1 MRLTPH
7 FTRSEMACKCGCG
20 YDTIDV
26 QTMQIL
32 NDLRLHF
39 GKPVIITSAARC
51 LEYNRF
57 VGSKDTS
64 FHVIGKATDF
74 YVKGVRLQDVYDYL
88 IKEYPGRLGIGLY
101 KRKGFI
107 HVDSREKEARWN
119 G

>member
-26 QTMQIL
+26 QTMQAL

-39 GKPVIITSAARC
+39 KRPVIINSAARC

-57 VGSKDTS
+57 INSKDTS
-64 FHVIGKATDF
+64 QHVIGKAADF
-74 YVKGVRLQDVYDYL
+74 YIKGMRLEDVFDYL
-88 IKEYPGRLGIGLY
+88 TKEYAGRFGIGIY
-101 KRKGFI
+101 KKKGFI
-107 HVDSREKEARWN
+107 HLDCREKESRWHD
-119 G
+119 